1 MVVYIY
7 IKYNTQ
13 VIYCMDE
20 LTEMSLEIQKKIPVI
35 EEKIKYYQEQVVGAE
50 MEFKEMLSTKAYH
63 EQNDTMEEWQRK
75 CREAQSALKDSN
87 TNLNSEKRMLGILKA
102 KLESGNYEMTSTSY
116 AVKRKTSS

>member
-63 EQNDTMEEWQRK
+63 EQNDTMEE
-75 CREAQSALKDSN
+75 
-87 TNLNSEKRMLGILKA
+87 
-102 KLESGNYEMTSTSY
+102 
-116 AVKRKTSS
+116 